1 VNPYDPLIR
10 AALLKRNNRALF
22 VVTLTVIAVLAAAN
36 IVVATGAL
44 Q

>member
-1 VNPYDPLIR
+1 MIDPED
-10 AALLKRNNRALF
+10 ALLRKTRNNRALF
-22 VVTLTVIAVLAAAN
+22 VVTLIVIAVLAAAN